1 MLVYQRV
8 CLKMSC
14 LSTSNGVFWWGKNG
28 SKNHHILLF
37 SVDVSRTKTNAFTVA
52 PVVSTFFFTD
62 HVKRIASRGLLS
74 WIPRHLS
81 SPRISKPFNLQI
93 ADVQPVSRAQPPCNL
108 TSNHIQSPNINKAVQ
123 VASPK
128 RNLQGCW
135 QFFSASGGAESAL
148 EFEVKVGISKV
159 GWFQSGTHW
168 PIGQVF
174 EGLVHHVFRFQ
185 FLF

>member
-135 QFFSASGGAESAL
+135 QFFPLQEVLKAPWSLKWRWGLAKLDGFNL
-148 EFEVKVGISKV
+148 E
-159 GWFQSGTHW
+159 
-168 PIGQVF
+168 PIGP
-174 EGLVHHVFRFQ
+174 
-185 FLF
+185 